1 MNYDVIIAAYN
12 GEKYILEQIES
23 IMKQTITPKNIIIR
37 NDASTDNTLTIIN
50 ELQSEYPDLITVVND
65 GVNLGYIKNFEALVN
80 HTTSE
85 IVFFSDQDDI
95 WIDNKAEKM
104 INLLSNTGKSV
115 VFTDAFLVNNK
126 KEKLGTLWEFAGFNP
141 AVDSLTFERLY
152 VDNFATGATM
162 AARREF
168 LMAQL
173 PFPATLPH
181 DYWITVNAAI
191 KSELVSCSEKLIL
204 YRQHDANVIGAHDT
218 SLIHKIISMYD
229 DKKLSRRMNYYREK
243 HHLLIELEERGIIT
257 PEKLQI
263 YKKNVLYINAIYN
276 NKIMQLSNQQPRY
289 SPISALLADEYQKYT
304 SKKKTAHNILD
315 AITLRLKAKH

>member
-23 IMKQTITPKNIIIR
+23 IMRQTITPKKIIIR
-37 NDASTDNTLTIIN
+37 NDASTDNTLTVIN
-50 ELQSEYPDLITVVND
+50 KLQSEHPDLINIVND
-65 GVNLGYIKNFEALVN
+65 GINLGYIKNFESLVK
-80 HTTSE
+80 HTASE

-95 WIDNKAEKM
+95 WIDTKAEKI
-104 INLLSNTGKSV
+104 INLISSTGKSV

-162 AARREF
+162 AARRDF

-191 KSELVSCSEKLIL
+191 KNELISCAEKLIL
-204 YRQHDANVIGAHDT
+204 YRQHDANVIGAHNT
-218 SLIHKIISMYD
+218 SIIHKITSMYD
-229 DKKLSRRMNYYREK
+229 EKKLSRRMNYYREK

-257 PEKLQI
+257 SENLQI
-263 YKKNVLYINAIYN
+263 HKKNILCINSIYN
-276 NKIMQLSNQQPRY
+276 NKIMQLSNQQSRR
-289 SPISALLADEYQKYT
+289 SLISALMADEYKKYT
-304 SKKKTAHNILD
+304 SKKKTVHNILD